1 MIDRYIN
8 DKINA
13 IWNDQNKFDT
23 WKLIQEKYVETLE
36 NLKIAESGVAKKIQ
50 AAEVL
55 KEEVYKQEEIT
66 NHDLASFVD
75 ILQEK
80 IGKGSNWV
88 HYGLTSSDIVD
99 TANSLLIIQS
109 IEVTQEL
116 ILGLLKEI
124 KSKATKEKDT
134 KIIGRTHGVFAEETF
149 LGNIFGNWYLEI
161 KRSLVRV
168 ERAKESIAYGKLS
181 GPVGNHT
188 VVTEEME
195 ELTLEKLGLKS
206 EIFASQIVSRDRY
219 AEVFS
224 SLSILASTYERIST
238 NLRSYQRS
246 EISEM
251 YEPFKDG
258 QKGSSAMPH
267 KKNPILSEN
276 LTGLAR
282 MVRSYVTPAL
292 ENIALWHERDIS
304 HSSVERN
311 IAPDAN
317 ITLDFALARLANIL
331 ENMVIYPRNMLN
343 NLNLTKGLIFSQ
355 EIMLELAKTGVS
367 REKAYKIVQNLVKTS
382 FNRNLKLIDLIK
394 KDKLISS
401 KISYK
406 QIDKIFSY
414 SKHFKNINYIF
425 KRVFK

>member
-8 DKINA
+8 NKINA

-36 NLKIAESGVAKKIQ
+36 QLKIAKGGVAKKIQ
-50 AAEVL
+50 EAEVL

-75 ILQEK
+75 ILQNKVGE
-80 IGKGSNWV
+80 GSNWV

-109 IEVTQEL
+109 IEVAQEL
-116 ILGLLKEI
+116 IHDLLKEL
-124 KSKATKEKDT
+124 KLKAIDEKDT
-134 KIIGRTHGVFAEETF
+134 KIIGRTHGVYAEETF

-168 ERAKESIAYGKLS
+168 ERAKDSIAFGKLS

-206 EIFASQIVSRDRY
+206 EIFASQIVNRDRY
-219 AEVFS
+219 AEVFT

-267 KKNPILSEN
+267 KKNPIGSERI
-276 LTGLAR
+276 TGLAR
-282 MVRSYVTPAL
+282 IMRGYTLSGL
-292 ENIALWHERDIS
+292 ENMVLWNERDIS
-304 HSSVERN
+304 NSSVER
-311 IAPDAN
+311 IVLPDCFN
-317 ITLDFALARLANIL
+317 LICFMTSELTSIISDL
-331 ENMVIYPRNMLN
+331 VINYEQIKVNLN
-343 NLNLTKGLIFSQ
+343 NAKSKSMSQ
-355 EIMLELAKTGVS
+355 QMLSHLVTEGVN
-367 REKAYKIVQNLVKTS
+367 REEAYKVIQEESFKNLSPNEIKT
-382 FNRNLKLIDLIK
+382 NLE
-394 KDKLISS
+394 
-401 KISYK
+401 
-406 QIDKIFSY
+406 
-414 SKHFKNINYIF
+414 KHFSIEFPDFDTPDSQNISKESF
-425 KRVFK
+425 EGKLT